1 MLFSLVKKR
10 PLFTPV
16 INNPFPT
23 MRTINPFL
31 NEYLK
36 NTEYKY
42 MKNINKNIEN
52 RNKNKM
58 LFYEND
64 IIEENNLIILPSL
77 FLLSLTIIINY
88 FYSKKT

>member
-23 MRTINPFL
+23 MRNINPIL
-31 NEYLK
+31 DEYLK

-58 LFYEND
+58 LFGEKVSSD
-64 IIEENNLIILPSL
+64 LVILPSV
-77 FLLSLTIIINY
+77 FLLSLTTIIYY

>member
-23 MRTINPFL
+23 MRNINPIL
-31 NEYLK
+31 DEYLK

-58 LFYEND
+58 LFGENMSS
-64 IIEENNLIILPSL
+64 ELVILPSV
-77 FLLSLTIIINY
+77 FLLSLTTIIYY

>member
-1 MLFSLVKKR
+1 MLFSLIKKR
-10 PLFTPV
+10 PLFTPI

-23 MRTINPFL
+23 MRTINPIL

-52 RNKNKM
+52 RNKSKKI
-58 LFYEND
+58 LDEKESND
-64 IIEENNLIILPSL
+64 LVILPSV
-77 FLLSLTIIINY
+77 FLLSITTIIYY